1 MEQKLYPSLTPATAN
16 ATASPPAPYDVES
29 MINKHLQSELQKV
42 NSFNNSIQNISLM
55 MKYYEM
61 EENKYKQKYNKY
73 KLINNLINSL
83 DGIIVIGTTSASI
96 SLSITGV
103 GIIVVPIAA
112 GVGCTTGILVKICS
126 SYLKKKEQNYKL
138 KYTIIQKT
146 LDDFRQLYVASLKDN
161 CIDEKEYHR
170 FVTQFENYQATANA
184 ASQEIHT
191 KSRVASRTASHTKSQ
206 VASRAT
212 ANAAL
217 HATANAT
224 ATTASHTPPTIPL
237 KPHNF
242 L

>member
-1 MEQKLYPSLTPATAN
+1 MEQKLYPYLTP
-16 ATASPPAPYDVES
+16 TASPPAPYDVES
-29 MINKHLQSELQKV
+29 MINKRLQSALQNELQKV

-61 EENKYKQKYNKY
+61 EEKKYKQKYNKY

-146 LDDFRQLYVASLKDN
+146 LDDFRQLYVTSLKDN
-161 CIDEKEYHR
+161 HIDEKEYRR
-170 FVTQFENYQATANA
+170 FVTQFENYQVAPH
-184 ASQEIHT
+184 E
-191 KSRVASRTASHTKSQ
+191 ASRTASHTKSQ
-206 VASRAT
+206 VASHAT
-212 ANAAL
+212 TNAAL
-217 HATANAT
+217 HATATAT
-224 ATTASHTPPTIPL
+224 ANTASHTPPTIPL
-237 KPHNF
+237 KPHIF

>member
-1 MEQKLYPSLTPATAN
+1 MEQKLYPSLTP
-16 ATASPPAPYDVES
+16 TASPPAPYDVES
-29 MINKHLQSELQKV
+29 MINKRLQSALQNELQKV

-61 EENKYKQKYNKY
+61 EEKKYKQKYNKY

-146 LDDFRQLYVASLKDN
+146 LDDFRQLYVTSLKDN
-161 CIDEKEYHR
+161 HIDEKEYHR
-170 FVTQFENYQATANA
+170 FVTQFENYQV

-191 KSRVASRTASHTKSQ
+191 KSHAASRTASHTKSQ
-206 VASRAT
+206 VASHTT
-212 ANAAL
+212 ANTAL
-217 HATANAT
+217 HATAN
-224 ATTASHTPPTIPL
+224 TASHTPPTIPL

>member
-1 MEQKLYPSLTPATAN
+1 MERKRYPSLTP
-16 ATASPPAPYDVES
+16 TASPSAPYDVES
-29 MINKHLQSELQKV
+29 MINKRLQSELQKV

-61 EENKYKQKYNKY
+61 EEKKYKQKYNKY

-146 LDDFRQLYVASLKDN
+146 LDDFKQLYITSLKDN
-161 CIDEKEYHR
+161 HIDGKEHHR
-170 FVTQFENYQATANA
+170 FVTQFENYQ
-184 ASQEIHT
+184 
-191 KSRVASRTASHTKSQ
+191 

-212 ANAAL
+212 ANTASQTKSQVAS

-224 ATTASHTPPTIPL
+224 ANTASHTPPTIPL

>member
-1 MEQKLYPSLTPATAN
+1 MEQKLYPSMTP
-16 ATASPPAPYDVES
+16 TASPPAPYDVES
-29 MINKHLQSELQKV
+29 RINKRLQSELQKI
-42 NSFNNSIQNISLM
+42 NSFNNSIQSISLL

-61 EENKYKQKYNKY
+61 EEKKYKQKYNKY
-73 KLINNLINSL
+73 KLINNLIYSL

-146 LDDFRQLYVASLKDN
+146 LDDFRQLYVTSLKDN
-161 CIDEKEYHR
+161 HIDEKEYHR
-170 FVTQFENYQATANA
+170 FVTQFENYQ
-184 ASQEIHT
+184 
-191 KSRVASRTASHTKSQ
+191 

-212 ANAAL
+212 AN
-217 HATANAT
+217 
-224 ATTASHTPPTIPL
+224 TASHTQPTIPL
-237 KPHNF
+237 EPHNF

>member
-1 MEQKLYPSLTPATAN
+1 MEQKLYPSLTPSTP
-16 ATASPPAPYDVES
+16 TPYDVES
-29 MINKHLQSELQKV
+29 MINKRLQSELQKV

-61 EENKYKQKYNKY
+61 EEKKYKQKYNKY

-146 LDDFRQLYVASLKDN
+146 LDNFRQLYVTSLKDN
-161 CIDEKEYHR
+161 HIDEKEYHR
-170 FVTQFENYQATANA
+170 FVTQFENYQVASRATAN
-184 ASQEIHT
+184 T
-191 KSRVASRTASHTKSQ
+191 ASRTASHTKSQ
-206 VASRAT
+206 VASHAT

-217 HATANAT
+217 HATATAT
-224 ATTASHTPPTIPL
+224 ANTASHTPPTIPL

>member
-1 MEQKLYPSLTPATAN
+1 MEQKLYPSLTP
-16 ATASPPAPYDVES
+16 TASPPALYDVES
-29 MINKHLQSELQKV
+29 MINKRLQSALQNELQKV

-61 EENKYKQKYNKY
+61 EEKKYKQKYNKY

-83 DGIIVIGTTSASI
+83 DGIIVIGTTSTSI

-146 LDDFRQLYVASLKDN
+146 LDDFRQLYVTSLKDN
-161 CIDEKEYHR
+161 HIDENEYHR
-170 FVTQFENYQATANA
+170 FVTQFENNREASQV

-191 KSRVASRTASHTKSQ
+191 KSRAASRTASHTASHTKSQ
-206 VASRAT
+206 VT
-212 ANAAL
+212 
-217 HATANAT
+217 
-224 ATTASHTPPTIPL
+224 SHTPPTIPL

-242 L
+242 YN

>member
-1 MEQKLYPSLTPATAN
+1 MEQKLYPSLTP
-16 ATASPPAPYDVES
+16 TASPSAPYDVES
-29 MINKHLQSELQKV
+29 MINKRLQSALQSELQKV

-61 EENKYKQKYNKY
+61 EEKKYKQKYNKY

-112 GVGCTTGILVKICS
+112 GVGCATGILVKICS
-126 SYLKKKEQNYKL
+126 SYLKKKEQNYKI

-146 LDDFRQLYVASLKDN
+146 LDDFRQHYITSLKDN
-161 CIDEKEYHR
+161 HIDEKEYQR
-170 FVTQFENYQATANA
+170 FVTQFENYQ
-184 ASQEIHT
+184 
-191 KSRVASRTASHTKSQ
+191 VASRAAANTTSHTKSHTKSQ
-206 VASRAT
+206 V
-212 ANAAL
+212 
-217 HATANAT
+217 
-224 ATTASHTPPTIPL
+224 ASHTPPTIPL

-242 L
+242 FY